1 MLLSKLC
8 SLRTKEIPADAKM
21 KSHQLMIRAG
31 YMKQVANGIYTLTAL
46 GQRACLNI
54 ENIIRK
60 EMNSIDGQEVKFP
73 VVMPKEM
80 WDLSG
85 RYTSIGNEMVR
96 FEDRSGHKMLL
107 GMTHEE
113 ASVHLA
119 KNWISSYT
127 QLPFMIYQVQTKF
140 RDEPRSRGG
149 LIRVREFTMKDAYSF
164 HENMDC
170 LNKYY
175 SKVHD
180 AYMNIYKK
188 IGLKNFISVESDTGM
203 MGGSIA
209 HEFMSINELG
219 EDEIILCDCGYKSN
233 QEVAESIFDKITNE
247 IPKGDIKEVYTGNA
261 KTIDEVCLYLSHS
274 LLDGNVYNI
283 DEINERMIDTK
294 HTIKAVAYA
303 VKGENTIVLAFIRG
317 DREINEAKLKKA
329 TKKDIVPFSAEN
341 DDRLCAGTI
350 GPINLDTSNGIIVVY
365 DESLKNTNNMI
376 CGANKPEYHLINV
389 CMERDLPNA
398 QFVDVAKVQEGD
410 TCAICKTNKLKIV
423 HGIEIGN
430 IFQLG
435 TKYTKSMDMR
445 VKSQDGTEFNPI
457 MGCYGIGVGRNLA
470 CVIEDNHDDYGI
482 IMPKE
487 ITPFKVHICALR
499 LDDENVKKIA
509 YELYDSLEY
518 IGFDTL
524 FDDRNV
530 SAGNKFSDADLIG
543 IPLRIVV
550 SPKGL
555 ENNTVEIKDRATG
568 EIYKVTPNEV
578 LNKVVELY
586 HFKEFNFEI

>member
-31 YMKQVANGIYTLTAL
+31 YMKQVANGIYTLTTL
-46 GQRACLNI
+46 GQRACLKI

-73 VVMPKEM
+73 VVMPREM

-96 FEDRSGHKMLL
+96 FEDRIGHKMLL

-127 QLPFMIYQVQTKF
+127 QLPFMIYQIQTKF

-164 HENMDC
+164 HENMDD

-175 SKVHD
+175 TKVHD

-188 IGLKNFISVESDTGM
+188 IGLKNYISVKSDTGM
-203 MGGSIA
+203 MGGSVA
-209 HEFMSINELG
+209 HEFMSINDLG
-219 EDEIILCDCGYKSN
+219 EDEIIICDCGYKSN
-233 QEVAESIFDKITNE
+233 QEVAESIFDKIVNE
-247 IPKGDIKEVYTGNA
+247 TPNGEIEEIFTDEA
-261 KTIDEVCLYLSHS
+261 KTIEEVCSK
-274 LLDGNVYNI
+274 
-283 DEINERMIDTK
+283 INCDIK

-303 VKGENTIVLAFIRG
+303 VKGENTIVLAFVRG
-317 DREINEAKLKKA
+317 DREINEAKLKKV
-329 TKKDIVPFSAEN
+329 TKKDIAPFSAEN

-350 GPINLDTSNGIIVVY
+350 GPINLDTSNDIIVVY
-365 DESLKNTNNMI
+365 DESLKDTNNMI
-376 CGANKPEYHLINV
+376 CGANKPKYHLKNI
-389 CMERDLPNA
+389 CTSRDLPN
-398 QFVDVAKVQEGD
+398 VEYYDLAKVQEGD
-410 TCAICKTNKLKIV
+410 TCSVCKINKLKIV

-445 VKSQDGTEFNPI
+445 VKSQEGTEFNPI

-487 ITPFKVHICALR
+487 IAPFKVHICALR
-499 LDDENVKKIA
+499 LDDENVNKIA
-509 YELYDSLEY
+509 YELYNSLEDF
-518 IGFDTL
+518 GFETL

-543 IPLRIVV
+543 IPFRIVV
-550 SPKGL
+550 SPKSL
-555 ENNTVEIKDRATG
+555 ENNIVEIKDRATG
-568 EIYKVTPNEV
+568 EIYKVSPNDV
-578 LNKVVELY
+578 LTKIVELY
-586 HFKEFNFEI
+586 HFKDFNFEI